1 MFRWEEEKRNDGT
14 KWSFLEHKGPVF
26 APEYESLPESVIFEY
41 DGKRMRLSEEAEEV
55 AGFYARMLEH
65 DYTSKQA
72 FNDNFFKDWRKVMN
86 KKERET
92 ITNLSKCNFRHMHA
106 YFQEQSEKNRNRT
119 KEEKQAIKVKNEA
132 LQKEYGIAV
141 IDGHKEKIGNFRIEP
156 PGLFRGRGDHP
167 KMGMLKK
174 RVMPEDIIIN
184 CSKDSKVPEPP
195 KGHRWKEVRHDNT
208 VTWLASWT
216 ENVQNQVKYI
226 MLNPSSK
233 IKGEKDHAKY
243 ETARRLKKKIDK
255 IRENYT
261 ADFKSKEM
269 RIRQRAVAL
278 YFIDKL
284 ALRAG
289 NEKDEDQAD
298 TVGCC
303 SLRCEHVTLQ
313 DEASSEDQRRF
324 KDEGKENVIIFDF
337 LGKDSIRYYNEV
349 QVEKRV
355 YKNLQLFKE
364 NKKKDDDLFDRLNT
378 AMLNDHLKDL
388 MEGKI

>member
-1 MFRWEEEKRNDGT
+1 MK
-14 KWSFLEHKGPVF
+14 
-26 APEYESLPESVIFEY
+26 
-41 DGKRMRLSEEAEEV
+41 LSEDTEEI
-55 AGFYARMLEH
+55 AGFYARMLDH
-65 DYTSKQA
+65 DYTSKQV
-72 FNDNFFKDWRKVMN
+72 FNENFFKDWRRHMN
-86 KKERET
+86 KKEKET
-92 ITNLSKCNFRHMHA
+92 IVNLSKCNFKPMHA

-119 KEEKQAIKVKNEA
+119 KEEKLVLKGKNEA
-132 LQKEYGIAV
+132 ILKEYGIAV

-184 CSKDSKVPEPP
+184 CSKGSKVPSAP
-195 KGHRWKEVRHDNT
+195 KGHHWKEVRHDNT

-233 IKGEKDHAKY
+233 IKGEKDYAKY
-243 ETARRLKKKIDK
+243 ETARRLKDK
-255 IRENYT
+255 IVKIRDTYT
-261 ADFKSKEM
+261 NEFKSKEM

-313 DEASSEDQRRF
+313 DEASKEDQSRF
-324 KDEGKENVIIFDF
+324 RDEGKENVIIFDF

-349 QVEKRV
+349 VVEKRV

-364 NKKKDDDLFDRLNT
+364 SKRKEDDLFDRLNT
-378 AMLNDHLKDL
+378 AMLNEHLKEL
-388 MEGKI
+388 MEGKIYLQLVSLVLLNIA